1 MDTGTTTD
9 KTNTVVKTAFG
20 SMLTNIKGII
30 REAFAM
36 SEEDLADIM
45 TLRAL
50 LPMVTELL
58 KDPMILQAVKA
69 DIFDESIMDKIKS
82 FAVAEYTIQV
92 YKDGLK

>member
-1 MDTGTTTD
+1 MANVATTT
-9 KTNTVVKTAFG
+9 KTAFG
-20 SMLTNIKGII
+20 TMLTNIKSII

-50 LPMVTELL
+50 MPMVTELL

-69 DIFDESIMDKIKS
+69 DIFDDEIMGKIKS
-82 FAVAEYTIQV
+82 FAVSEYTVQV